1 MLKIACA
8 GLVRS
13 LACSPD
19 GVFCAGAIGDK
30 IHFWHVRIKQ

>member
-19 GVFCAGAIGDK
+19 GVFCAGAKETRFIFGM
-30 IHFWHVRIKQ
+30 